1 MADKDGL
8 ITTAEKDIAKILAK
22 LEEDTGAIVA
32 QVEVRDM
39 EVTCVDDQRPQWLRS
54 VGINVKRVPG
64 TRWSTQ

>member
-54 VGINVKRVPG
+54 VMINMRRVPG